1 MNEMMLVVLAY
12 LLGSIPTSIWVS
24 KAIFGI
30 DIRHYGSGNPGA
42 TNTFRVLGSKWG
54 TFVMIADITKG
65 VIATSLYILIPFYLQ
80 NELARTNFMIVLGLA
95 AVLGHIFPIWA
106 DFKGGK
112 GVATILGMALAIQP
126 IVALICIIVFLI
138 TLFTTRFVS
147 LSSMLASV
155 VFMVLILFIF
165 KEKETS
171 YRWDFGRDLKVSGLK
186 LINYSLPNIKYNID
200 EHNNYLIINNKKI
213 VIENGFYDINQLL
226 NEINS
231 KQSQFKLSVKPSC
244 KIEIEPS
251 EENINITKSQ
261 LLNNVLGFSDD
272 VKLTETIIGNNVYD
286 LRIDNKIYMYITN
299 LSDNPFGILYS
310 NSQVPCQFSF
320 KEPFNLN
327 CLDICFRNSSGNNV
341 NFHNLKHNLGF
352 IILTHS

>member
-24 KAIFGI
+24 KAVFGI
-30 DIRHYGSGNPGA
+30 DIRDYGSGNPGA

-80 NELARTNFMIVLGLA
+80 NELARTNFMIVLGMA

-126 IVALICIIVFLI
+126 IVALICIVVFLI

-147 LSSMLASV
+147 LSSMLASL

-171 YRWDFGRDLKVSGLK
+171 YRVFAIIVALMVVVTHQKNIGR
-186 LINYSLPNIKYNID
+186 
-200 EHNNYLIINNKKI
+200 
-213 VIENGFYDINQLL
+213 LL
-226 NEINS
+226 NGKEN
-231 KQSQFKLSVKPSC
+231 KAPLFKKNRKP
-244 KIEIEPS
+244 
-251 EENINITKSQ
+251 Q
-261 LLNNVLGFSDD
+261 D
-272 VKLTETIIGNNVYD
+272 
-286 LRIDNKIYMYITN
+286 
-299 LSDNPFGILYS
+299 
-310 NSQVPCQFSF
+310 
-320 KEPFNLN
+320 
-327 CLDICFRNSSGNNV
+327 
-341 NFHNLKHNLGF
+341 
-352 IILTHS
+352 